1 VFDGEIGDA
10 AARVN
15 VAVSAYGLAGAGC
28 QASAASQATAT
39 AWFVGGDMGV
49 EDDGGEE
56 NI

>member
-1 VFDGEIGDA
+1 MFDGEIGDA